1 MGQGDYMASEVLR
14 GPGSR
19 LLSVASYRPRRVVDN
34 AEICTY
40 IDSDDEWIRSRT
52 GIRERRWASDDE
64 TVVFMGA
71 QAGRR
76 ALERAGVDPV
86 SVGAVLVATVTHL
99 CQTPAA
105 APLIAAELGI
115 VGVPAFDV
123 SAACAG
129 FCHAVNLADSMVR
142 TRASAG
148 PVLVIASERLTDI
161 SDLHD
166 RSSAFLFADGA
177 GAVVVGEGEAGIA
190 PAAWGSD
197 GRRSDVVGQQPYWS
211 GLRGGYDG
219 PWPVLRMAGQEL
231 FRWVITH
238 MTGLAEEAMKKAD
251 ITVHDLA
258 AFIPH
263 QANGRISEAIAR
275 RLELPPGVA
284 VADDVAEAGNT
295 SSASI
300 PLAMDRMLVDGQATS
315 GDLALLMGF
324 GSGLVYGAQV
334 VVLP

>member
-1 MGQGDYMASEVLR
+1 MISEVLR

-19 LLSVASYRPRRVVDN
+19 LLSVGSYRPRRVVDN

-40 IDSDDEWIRSRT
+40 IDSTDEWIQSRT

-64 TVVFMGA
+64 TLTFMGA
-71 QAGRR
+71 AAGRV
-76 ALERAGVDPV
+76 ALGRAGIDPM
-86 SVGAVLVATVTHL
+86 SVGAVIVSTVTHL
-99 CQTPAA
+99 CQTPGL

-129 FCHAVNLADSMVR
+129 FCYAVQLADSMVR
-142 TRASAG
+142 TGASNG
-148 PVLVIASERLTDI
+148 PVLVVASERLTDI

-177 GAVVVGEGEAGIA
+177 GAVLVGEGEASIG
-190 PAAWGSD
+190 PAALGSD
-197 GRRSDVVGQQPYWS
+197 GRRAGVVGQEPYWS
-211 GLRGGYDG
+211 ALRDNYDG
-219 PWPVLRMAGQEL
+219 PWPVLRMSGQEL
-231 FRWVITH
+231 FRWVITN
-238 MTGLAEEAMKKAD
+238 MTNVAAEAMKKAGV
-251 ITVHDLA
+251 TVDDLS

-263 QANGRISEAIAR
+263 QANGRIIEAIAR
-275 RLELPPGVA
+275 RLELPERVA
-284 VADDVAEAGNT
+284 IAYDVTEAGNT

-300 PLAMDRMLVDGQATS
+300 PLAMDRLLSEGQAPS
-315 GDLALLMGF
+315 GGLALIMGF

-334 VVLP
+334 LALP